1 MRLNGS
7 SLLEDTVTDITIRKK
22 NEVYVTVKTE
32 PHISQELSDLF
43 TFDVP
48 GAKFMPQ
55 YRSKYWD
62 CLLYTSPSPR
72 DLSTS
77 RMPSSA

>member
-1 MRLNGS
+1 MRLSGRN
-7 SLLEDTVTDITIRKK
+7 SLEGMTDITIKKK
-22 NEVYVTVKTE
+22 NEVYVTVKAE
-32 PHISQELSDLF
+32 PAICQELSDLF

-62 CLLYTSPSPR
+62 GKIRLLIGQESQSIV
-72 DLSTS
+72 
-77 RMPSSA
+77 

>member
-1 MRLNGS
+1 MPLNGS
-7 SLLEDTVTDITIRKK
+7 DLREVMTDLTIAKK
-22 NEVYVTVKTE
+22 NEVYLTVDAS
-32 PHISQELSDLF
+32 PHVQQELSDFF

-55 YRSKYWD
+55 YRN

-72 DLSTS
+72 DGLLS